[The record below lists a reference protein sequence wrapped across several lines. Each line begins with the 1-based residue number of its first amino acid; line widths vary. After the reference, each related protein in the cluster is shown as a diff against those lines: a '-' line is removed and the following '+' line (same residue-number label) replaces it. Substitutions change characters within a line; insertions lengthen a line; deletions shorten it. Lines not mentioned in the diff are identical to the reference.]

1 MRRYDGKNN
10 PVLPLVWHKGEKRR
24 LNQTNATAADVRA
37 ALENKLTHFFGVST
51 DEATFAQVYGAVILT
66 VRDILSQKKILFHR
80 RRRDSAGQKEISM
93 LCMEFLIGP
102 SLQNNLRNLGLE
114 DQDTEMCSKKW
125 IST

>member
-1 MRRYDGKNN
+1 M
-10 PVLPLVWHKGEKRR
+10 
-24 LNQTNATAADVRA
+24 NQTNATAADVRA

-66 VRDILSQKKILFHR
+66 VRDILSQKKDLFHR
-80 RRRDSAGQKEISM
+80 RRKTQQAKKVYY

-114 DQDTEMCSKKW
+114 DQYRDVLKEMDINLDDLYESEPDPGLGNGGRH
-125 IST
+125 